1 MMDLFGATAALGLY
15 RMTPGTPLMAELEAM
30 SQGLESLGNR
40 LEELEIAMDPERM
53 NLTQL
58 RLWADTMEIPRWAG
72 LEEGELRRWVKAFWK
87 GGGFTLE
94 ALRQAL
100 LDGEIFLE
108 LQEEDGQLFLRGV
121 ERHPLDDLRRM
132 VELLRRR
139 APAQAQLNVDVSSPT
154 WEQLDQM
161 DLTAAQWEGIRLDWE
176 AFDFTGGLEWTAG
189 QEG

>member
-40 LEELEIAMDPERM
+40 LEELETAMDPERM

-121 ERHPLDDLRRM
+121 ERHPLGALEGQRALLPAGDALPREGVRLLRLRRGHAQDG
-132 VELLRRR
+132 ESGCLLG
-139 APAQAQLNVDVSSPT
+139 SP
-154 WEQLDQM
+154 L
-161 DLTAAQWEGIRLDWE
+161 
-176 AFDFTGGLEWTAG
+176 
-189 QEG
+189 